1 MVRRLAMQTKLASIL
16 ELAGPAFSDGGV
28 TIKSMVRLVNQ
39 TWSATDER
47 QSGAVP
53 PFRSG
58 GILPTAQLQR

>member
-1 MVRRLAMQTKLASIL
+1 MQTKLASIL

-47 QSGAVP
+47 QSGV
-53 PFRSG
+53 
-58 GILPTAQLQR
+58 LPTAQLQR